1 METAQFIDQV
11 ATPIGVAIASLFVFR
26 RKRPN
31 AERMSWIMSIAG
43 AAMVLTAFV
52 ALKRFL

>member
-43 AAMVLTAFV
+43 AAMVLIAFV